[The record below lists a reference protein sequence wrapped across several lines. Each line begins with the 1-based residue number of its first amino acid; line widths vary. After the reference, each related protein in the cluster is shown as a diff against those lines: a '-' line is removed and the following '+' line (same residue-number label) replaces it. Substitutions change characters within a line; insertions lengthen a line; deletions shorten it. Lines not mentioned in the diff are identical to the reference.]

1 MPQREARRGFTILL
15 FAGWMGVSLSA
26 CSQESMMTIAPNSE
40 HPDAIK
46 AAAARERDWDE
57 GDVEVGRVEKLDRGG
72 CRFYRASNPARI
84 DARPAEYA
92 FLPDGTLV
100 GGDRAQAEASVGA
113 LLQICGKDAPPE
125 WWAQVVSRFAGSGG
139 LVVDENA
146 PSAIRRL
153 RKAGIQDHA
162 PSLRRDGDA
171 TVLTYFSNDYE
182 RSRTREVTATL
193 DAQGRLS
200 VESKEIGG
208 AD

>member
-1 MPQREARRGFTILL
+1 MPRREGTVILL
-15 FAGWMGVSLSA
+15 FAGCMGVSLSA
-26 CSQESMMTIAPNSE
+26 CSQESMMTNASASAQ
-40 HPDAIK
+40 PDAVK
-46 AAAARERDWDE
+46 AAVAEQRGWDQ
-57 GDVEVGRVEKLDRGG
+57 GDIEVGRVEKLDRGD
-72 CRFYRASNPARI
+72 CRFYRASNPARA
-84 DARPAEYA
+84 DAAPAEYA

-100 GGDRAQAEASVGA
+100 GGDREQAAARVGA
-113 LLQICGKDAPPE
+113 LLQACGSDAPAD
-125 WWAQVVSRFAGSGG
+125 WWAQVVSRFAGTGG

-182 RSRTREVTATL
+182 RSRTHEVTATL

-208 AD
+208 AG